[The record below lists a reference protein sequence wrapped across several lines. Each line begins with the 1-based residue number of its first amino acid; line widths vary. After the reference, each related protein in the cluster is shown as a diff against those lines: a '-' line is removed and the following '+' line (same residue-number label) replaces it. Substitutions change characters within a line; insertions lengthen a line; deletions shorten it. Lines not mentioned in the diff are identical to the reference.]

1 MIQGNSENH
10 WKVSF
15 SPLVTV
21 PEETSNEDRMSKINL
36 LADYAMAVAE

>member
-21 PEETSNEDRMSKINL
+21 PEETSNEDRMS
-36 LADYAMAVAE
+36 ESTH